1 VTDRR
6 YRVFVQNRE
15 LGRPLQLDELHVT
28 TRDVARNEVIELVD
42 GRRVIVDE
50 VVQPTGERPGRI
62 AGRPFLS

>member
-1 VTDRR
+1 
-6 YRVFVQNRE
+6 
-15 LGRPLQLDELHVT
+15 
-28 TRDVARNEVIELVD
+28 VARNEVIELVD